1 MIAADF
7 ECRKGHIH
15 EAFVER
21 GTASRKCPSCGGR
34 ARRIISLGMV
44 YTGNQDAPWLKSVLE
59 VVDRDNP
66 APHVQ
71 AFVRN
76 PTRENYRAW
85 MKGEGI
91 RPMDHTERGGPPLA
105 RKPPEPDLTG
115 LMRKVTEAHFSRKR
129 IEVRG
134 G

>member
-1 MIAADF
+1 MILADF
-7 ECRKGHIH
+7 ECPRGHIH
-15 EAFVER
+15 EALVESGR
-21 GTASRKCPSCGGR
+21 RAVRCPACGRK
-34 ARRIISLGMV
+34 ARRIVSAGRV

-59 VVDRDNP
+59 VVDRDSK

-91 RPMDHTERGGPPLA
+91 RPMDHTEHGGPPLA
-105 RKPPEPDLTG
+105 RKPPEPDLAN
-115 LMRKVTEAHFSRKR
+115 LRRLVTEAHFQRKR
-129 IEVRG
+129 IEVRD
-134 G
+134 